1 MNAIIKLRFEG
12 NTLKG
17 ILREPFTIE
26 RLLNKAA
33 LILRIPLDQVTA
45 SYQPVFVDSD

>member
-1 MNAIIKLRFEG
+1 MNANIKLSFEG

-33 LILRIPLDQVTA
+33 LILRIPLNQVTA
-45 SYQPVFVDSD
+45 IYQPIFVD